1 MTFLTRCLV
10 LGGLAALTL
19 TACPEPRHATRPPQG
34 IRLTCS
40 RPEAAVYVDELLVGR
55 CDQLK
60 RAWIGMAPGA
70 HRLTVKAPGFF
81 ARHLDLNI
89 RKGDMQQITA
99 TLQPELE

>member
-1 MTFLTRCLV
+1 VTTFRRSLL
-10 LGGLAALTL
+10 LGGLAAALL
-19 TACPEPRHATRPPQG
+19 AGCPEPRHASRPPQG
-34 IRLTCS
+34 IRLACN

-55 CDQLK
+55 CDQLR

-81 ARHLDLNI
+81 PRHLDLLI